1 MQIMKLKASVTVFLS
16 LSLGT
21 FIILVEVLAKSC
33 IISSERLRFE
43 VAYDIALNSVLGEFS
58 QELKTRYDLYYVDTS
73 YMAGVPDISNLSER
87 IDFYFSQ
94 NTEKVMNV
102 DNGPWGRIIPDKA
115 VMVDYQT
122 ASAMDGMSMRSQAN
136 MYVEDTPSLRGLME
150 TVSAMESK
158 SSEISSLEQR
168 DILAEWSDVMAGIAA
183 KELPRKI
190 DPESGI
196 EVTVELN
203 NPADSYYA
211 QSSGDILALTGT
223 ENTVSGACIDTESLI
238 SHKGVSNACVMALNN
253 DMSRNPYITYLVDR
267 MSYFGH
273 IKGHLLNCELEY
285 IVSGKESDYENFHEV
300 VHRIYTAVLTK
311 SFEKVSGDSYYV
323 SRAEA
328 QAEALEVCTL
338 DSSFIEP
345 VATSILYAYT
355 FVEALKNMRSILQ
368 GGTGDFGITYLQYL
382 IAMMHMKS
390 DSTLN
395 LRAMDTMEIEIR
407 RATSN
412 PHFSMDW
419 CIERIRCKI
428 SGFGTGPNKPN
439 IERTYGYF

>member
-1 MQIMKLKASVTVFLS
+1 MKLKASVTIFLS

-21 FIILVEVLAKSC
+21 FIILAEVLAKSC

-43 VAYDIALNSVLGEFS
+43 SAYDIALNSVLGEFS
-58 QELKTRYDLYYVDTS
+58 QQLRAQYDLFYVDTS
-73 YMAGVPDISNLSER
+73 YMAGLPSVSNLSYR
-87 IDFYFSQ
+87 IDFYFFQ

-102 DNGPWGRIIPDKA
+102 DNGPWGGIIPDSA
-115 VMVDYQT
+115 MVVDYQT

-136 MYVEDTPSLRGLME
+136 AYVEDTPSLGNLLE
-150 TVSAMESK
+150 TVSAMAGR

-168 DILAEWSDVMAGIAA
+168 DILAEWGDVMAGIAA
-183 KELPRKI
+183 KELPKKK

-196 EVTVELN
+196 EIIVELD
-203 NPADSYYA
+203 NPADSYYE

-223 ENTVSGACIDTESLI
+223 QNAVSGASIDTGSLI
-238 SHKGVSNACVMALNN
+238 SNKGVSNGHVMALNN

-273 IKGHLLNCELEY
+273 TKGHLLDCELEY
-285 IVSGKESDYENFHEV
+285 IVSGRGSDYENFHEIV
-300 VHRIYTAVLTK
+300 QRIYQAVLTQC
-311 SFEKVSGDSYYV
+311 FEKVSSDSYYV
-323 SRAEA
+323 SMAHA

-338 DSSFIEP
+338 DPTFIEP

-368 GGTGDFGITYLQYL
+368 GGAGDFGITYLQYL
-382 IAMMHMKS
+382 IAMLHMKS
-390 DSTLN
+390 DSELN
-395 LRAMDTMEIEIR
+395 LRAMDTMEIEVR
-407 RATSN
+407 KATSN
-412 PHFSMDW
+412 PYFSMDW
-419 CIERIRCKI
+419 CVERIRCKLTG
-428 SGFGTGPNKPN
+428 SGTGPHKLN